1 MIKIEMLKPKKF
13 ESPDVPYFDS
23 VNLTQTKRVC
33 VGI

>member
-23 VNLTQTKRVC
+23 VNLTQTKC
-33 VGI
+33 VSVWI

>member
-23 VNLTQTKRVC
+23 VNLTQTKRVS
-33 VGI
+33 VWI